1 MTLRPL
7 LTTGALLLLLNPMA
21 LAQKSGGGIGT
32 MKRGGPPDTRPLP
45 GRLDRSRLLPDT
57 VLARVPG
64 RADLTLH
71 AFRQAAERAGQPAD
85 SLTPQ
90 GRREFLGL
98 LIERELLAAKVAE
111 EHWVWPARD
120 SAQYVA
126 LRDRL
131 ALDAVLEAALAETA
145 RRRAR
150 AGQAPLED
158 RGALGVA
165 ARESALVLLAP
176 HFHDDLVERVAA
188 AFDSL
193 PKRSPDMSLG
203 EQLRVA
209 GLLPLLAPADTSGV
223 LAESRVGSYTVPQLM
238 SAWRKL
244 NPLYRP
250 RVDGVGAVH
259 DLIANGLFERYLREQ
274 AAANHLE
281 QHPAMV
287 RTLHERAELTEIT
300 LFVQREVYDRIARD
314 SLTLQRHFRA
324 NRQKFEIPAHA
335 LLLRMT
341 LPTREA
347 AGRMAQRLTDPVEA
361 ESLVVR
367 GTRHGAD
374 FRERV
379 TAASDSSL
387 YARARSAGIGAVL
400 PPDSTAEGW
409 RAVRVMA
416 MEKAHVRTFDEA
428 RQLVAKDWVD
438 REAERRMRALL
449 DDLKRRRPVLVN
461 DRVLAR
467 PSLPAEKAPR

>member
-7 LTTGALLLLLNPMA
+7 LATGALLLLLNPMA
-21 LAQKSGGGIGT
+21 LAQKSGGGGGT
-32 MKRGGPPDTRPLP
+32 MKRGGSIDTRPLP
-45 GRLDRSRLLPDT
+45 GRPDRSLLLPDT

-64 RADLTLH
+64 RADLTLR

-90 GRREFLGL
+90 SRREFLGL
-98 LIERELLAAKVAE
+98 LIERELLAARVAE

-131 ALDAVLEAALAETA
+131 ALDAVLEAALTETS

-150 AGQAPLED
+150 AGQPPLED

-176 HFHDDLVERVAA
+176 RYQDDLVGRVAA

-193 PKRSPDMSLG
+193 PKRGPDMSLG

-209 GLLPLLAPADTSGV
+209 GLLPRLAPADTIGV
-223 LAESRVGSYTVPQLM
+223 LAESRVGPYTVPQLM

-250 RVDGVGAVH
+250 RIEGVAAVH
-259 DLIANGLFERYLREQ
+259 DLIGNGLFERYLREQ
-274 AAANHLE
+274 AASNHLE

-287 RTLHERAELTEIT
+287 RTLRERAELTEIT

-314 SLTLQRHFRA
+314 SLTLRRHFRA
-324 NRQKFEIPAHA
+324 SGHQFDIPEHA
-335 LLLRMT
+335 MLLRMT

-347 AGRMAQRLTDPVEA
+347 AQHMAERLTDPAEA

-367 GTRHGAD
+367 GTRQGAE

-379 TAASDSSL
+379 TAGSDSAL
-387 YARARSAGIGAVL
+387 YARARSAGVGAVL
-400 PPDSTAEGW
+400 LPDSTAEGW

-416 MEKAHVRTFDEA
+416 LEKAYARTFDEA

-438 REAERRMRALL
+438 REAERRMQALL

-461 DRVLAR
+461 DRVLALR
-467 PSLPAEKAPR
+467 SLPAEKAAR